1 MSSERIAPMTLEKED
16 LSTPRLVY
24 KGKQDVLGQG
34 VHTDPETGE
43 LVGETK
49 VVNTPEELAQAKKDG
64 WRLTAE
70 DPDAAEPTAV
80 PKKSADP
87 DYGAPKAKK

>member
-1 MSSERIAPMTLEKED
+1 MTLEKED

-70 DPDAAEPTAV
+70 DPDAAEPAPA
-80 PKKSADP
+80 PKHAGGPYAD
-87 DYGAPKAKK
+87 APKAKK

>member
-1 MSSERIAPMTLEKED
+1 MTLDKED

-24 KGKQDVLGQG
+24 KGKQDVLGLG

-70 DPDAAEPTAV
+70 DPDAAEPVAA
-80 PKKSADP
+80 PKKGPGDP
-87 DYGAPKAKK
+87 GDYSGPAKAKK

>member
-1 MSSERIAPMTLEKED
+1 MTLEKED

-49 VVNTPEELAQAKKDG
+49 VVHTPEELAQAKKDG

-70 DPDAAEPTAV
+70 DPDAAEPAPA
-80 PKKSADP
+80 PKK
-87 DYGAPKAKK
+87 GAESYDGAKAKK